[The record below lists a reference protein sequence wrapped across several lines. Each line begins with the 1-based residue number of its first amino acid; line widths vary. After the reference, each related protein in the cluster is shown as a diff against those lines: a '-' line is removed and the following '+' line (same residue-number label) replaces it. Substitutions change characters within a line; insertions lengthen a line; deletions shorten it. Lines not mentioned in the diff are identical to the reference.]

1 MHPDGGERHLEIPAL
16 NEESGEEDIET
27 EINKTRG
34 KEEVRN
40 KSRTAWQSQNR
51 KEGTR

>member
-27 EINKTRG
+27 EINKIRG
-34 KEEVRN
+34 RRSPKKKPHGMAISEP
-40 KSRTAWQSQNR
+40 
-51 KEGTR
+51 